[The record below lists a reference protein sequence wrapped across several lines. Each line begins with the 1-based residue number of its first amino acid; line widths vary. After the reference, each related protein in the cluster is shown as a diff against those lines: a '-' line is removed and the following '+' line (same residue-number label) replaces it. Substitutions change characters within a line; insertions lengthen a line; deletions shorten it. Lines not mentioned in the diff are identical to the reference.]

1 MIAEFVPILKLVYNA
16 TIVGFNI
23 ITNALINVLD
33 CISSMLQLETHL
45 ILLISNAYCHARMDF
60 IAFSIQQK
68 QEYIF
73 VPSVYTL
80 ALLVN
85 LKNNVYPVLHL
96 TFITI

>member
-16 TIVGFNI
+16 TTLGFNI
-23 ITNALINVLD
+23 IINVLINALD

-45 ILLISNAYCHARMDF
+45 ILLISNVYCHARIAF
-60 IAFSIQQK
+60 IAFCIQQK

-85 LKNNVYPVLHL
+85 LKNNVYPVLSL
-96 TFITI
+96 IFITI